1 MVWNLRIRDRRG
13 DGRRDVE
20 GSGWGDLRRASDDE
34 GCDTEAEARV
44 AAARIIMAR
53 VVEVK

>member
-20 GSGWGDLRRASDDE
+20 GSGWGDLRRASDE

-53 VVEVK
+53 FVEVK